1 MAKFCRYCGN
11 PISDNA
17 RFCKTC
23 GKSLAKASAQTQKQ
37 PTAQPVSQPQ
47 NQPVAQNV
55 ANPQMHPQIQQSV
68 QPQKLPASQPVV
80 QPLPQIQQS
89 AAQPAAQPQ
98 IQQPVQI
105 QNQPQ
110 IQQTVQPAEQPV
122 TLQPA
127 HKSILPNIQQS
138 VQPSVQPQVQTQV
151 QQAANNPMVQKAV
164 QLSGVIDAP
173 AGKGMFSYEMD
184 SINMT
189 GGMSQNIMA
198 PVRTV
203 MSFFPRLIYGLKNIG
218 KNPLSLIGMIVLP
231 LIWIV
236 LLILRRTGNDDNI
249 FVKILSWLSYGG
261 DTGDRTLAGVTGSA
275 IGRGTVALAYS
286 SLLTGGIGRLRSG
299 IKSLF
304 SKQSGQASASGKG
317 LAAAWLLTGAGTGL
331 ILNRFIAGVPS
342 WSGVMAVIATVFVS
356 LQACGNSSGYL
367 YSIARSL
374 TSRVSASSGAK
385 TEDKNSIRM
394 LLMGFIA
401 GFACMIPYSAGNS
414 IITLITEGMGVGVLS
429 WLPLIIGIILL
440 IVGMIL
446 VLTGK
451 NRKNQQV
458 VQQ

>member
-1 MAKFCRYCGN
+1 MAKFCRYCGK
-11 PISDNA
+11 PVSEGA
-17 RFCKTC
+17 KFCKSC
-23 GKSLAKASAQTQKQ
+23 GKPLVKNTVQPLKAQVVRPQ
-37 PTAQPVSQPQ
+37 AQPQRTQVVQPQ
-47 NQPVAQNV
+47 AQPQMTPVVMPQAQSQRPQVAQ
-55 ANPQMHPQIQQSV
+55 PQV
-68 QPQKLPASQPVV
+68 QPQK
-80 QPLPQIQQS
+80 PQVAQQ
-89 AAQPAAQPQ
+89 QAQPQ
-98 IQQPVQI
+98 KT
-105 QNQPQ
+105 
-110 IQQTVQPAEQPV
+110 QTAQSQVQPKVNQAV
-122 TLQPA
+122 NRTA
-127 HKSILPNIQQS
+127 
-138 VQPSVQPQVQTQV
+138 VQ
-151 QQAANNPMVQKAV
+151 NAV
-164 QLSGVIDAP
+164 QLAGVVDAP
-173 AGKGMFSYEMD
+173 AGKGMFSYDMEFVNGAG
-184 SINMT
+184 SI
-189 GGMSQNIMA
+189 SQNIMS
-198 PVRTV
+198 PVRSV
-203 MSFFPRLIYGLKNIG
+203 LSVFPRIISGFKNVK
-218 KNPLSLIGMIVLP
+218 KNPLALIALIIMPI
-231 LIWIV
+231 IWI
-236 LLILRRTGNDDNI
+236 LLFILRRTGNDDNI
-249 FVKILSWLSYGG
+249 LVKILSWLSYGG

-317 LAAAWLLTGAGTGL
+317 LAAAWLLAGAGTGL

-401 GFACMIPYSAGNS
+401 GFVCMIPYSAGNS
-414 IITLITEGMGVGVLS
+414 VIALITEGMGVGVLS